1 MGYRLTKTFLDAYCT
16 GREPGP
22 EWLTLLRLCEDAP
35 NDTAVC
41 APGWAE
47 LAGGRHRT
55 TVVRHLATLERQGW
69 IETVS
74 KAAPGRRARYRI
86 FPNHYQPEA
95 NQRDASVRHDGR
107 SDVMHEPGR
116 RDARTGPTWRTLHAS
131 RSEERRKALSSVD
144 ITGSV
149 ADSPGAAQNGSGAAP
164 EPSPCGPCPECGS
177 ADVWRTNLDRER
189 ICVACR
195 WREGIITEDQDPWAG
210 DPFWSDQDRRA

>member
-1 MGYRLTKTFLDAYCT
+1 MGYRLTRVFLDAYCT

-35 NDTAVC
+35 NATAVC

-55 TVVRHLATLERQGW
+55 TVVRHLATLEREGW

-95 NQRDASVRHDGR
+95 DQRDASVRHVG
-107 SDVMHEPGR
+107 SPDVMHEPGQ
-116 RDARTGPTWRTLHAS
+116 RDARTGPTWRTQGAS
-131 RSEERRKALSSVD
+131 RSGSAVRRASVEDTGPVVNSSV
-144 ITGSV
+144 
-149 ADSPGAAQNGSGAAP
+149 AAQNGSGATP
-164 EPSPCGPCPECGS
+164 EPYGQCTTCGGDLGRLESTGKLVCP
-177 ADVWRTNLDRER
+177 
-189 ICVACR
+189 ACM
-195 WREGIITEDQDPWAG
+195 WPEPEPEDPWAG
-210 DPFWSDQDRRA
+210 DPSWA